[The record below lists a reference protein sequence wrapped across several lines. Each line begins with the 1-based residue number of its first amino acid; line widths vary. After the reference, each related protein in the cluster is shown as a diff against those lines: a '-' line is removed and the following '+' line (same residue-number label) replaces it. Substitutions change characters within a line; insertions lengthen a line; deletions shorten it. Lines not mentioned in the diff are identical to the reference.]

1 MFVRPCAWQAGFMAD
16 LMSRTL
22 SQVAPRDR
30 FGRVTVLTGAGLSA
44 AAGLG
49 TFRGADGRWTLAPEL
64 ERAMQAEYVPDNI
77 QQLWT
82 VWGGL
87 RQRARQAGPTVGHRV
102 LAQLRPRSSL
112 RTSTACIPTLAPR
125 VSSNSTV
132 RPGLGCA
139 VCLHSANGRDPPT
152 TKCRRHSLLAVAGVV
167 ACYVPIWRCLGRA
180 STRSRGEM
188 LNELRASAT
197 CFLLWG
203 RRPLSHLRSG

>member
-1 MFVRPCAWQAGFMAD
+1 MAD
-16 LMSRTL
+16 SMSRTL

-64 ERAMQAEYVPDNI
+64 ERAMHAEYVPDNI

-102 LAQLRPRSSL
+102 LAK
-112 RTSTACIPTLAPR
+112 LAPTIITP
-125 VSSNSTV
+125 VSYT
-132 RPGLGCA
+132 
-139 VCLHSANGRDPPT
+139 H
-152 TKCRRHSLLAVAGVV
+152 
-167 ACYVPIWRCLGRA
+167 
-180 STRSRGEM
+180 
-188 LNELRASAT
+188 LRAHET
-197 CFLLWG
+197 VLDLVC
-203 RRPLSHLRSG
+203 